1 MTLARSNLA
10 PSIWSRV
17 LLEQTSPE
25 EVAAAVTTGNV
36 MMPWTTVLLEF
47 CRSADTV
54 LDLGS
59 GRGELAAALALS
71 GKRVTLVD
79 WSLENLQFSRQV
91 FKVLGIPG
99 QFCQADM
106 TQPLPF
112 SASSYDVVFSCGVL
126 EFFHDR
132 QIDLALQ
139 ESWRVCEQKL
149 VVFVPN
155 AMSVAYRVGKWYME
169 QTGRWQWNGEV
180 PFRSLKPYLNKLGAV
195 RVIEH
200 SIAPRHALRFLI
212 MPGGRQIRQLLQRVL
227 ATAAEPRP
235 AFLRQGYLLL
245 TVAERL

>member
-10 PSIWSRV
+10 PSTWSSV
-17 LLEQTSPE
+17 LLDRTSPE

-36 MMPWTTVLLEF
+36 MPWTTVLLEL

-59 GRGELAAALALS
+59 GRGELAAALALN

-79 WSLENLQFSRQV
+79 WSLENLQFSRQM

-99 QFCQADM
+99 RFCQADM

-112 SASSYDVVFSCGVL
+112 IASSYDAVFSCGVL
-126 EFFHDR
+126 EFFSDR

-195 RVIEH
+195 RVREH
-200 SIAPRHALRFLI
+200 SIAPGHALKFLS
-212 MPGGRQIRQLLQRVL
+212 MPGGRQIRHLLRRVL
-227 ATAAEPRP
+227 TSEAEPRP

-245 TVAERL
+245 TVAERR